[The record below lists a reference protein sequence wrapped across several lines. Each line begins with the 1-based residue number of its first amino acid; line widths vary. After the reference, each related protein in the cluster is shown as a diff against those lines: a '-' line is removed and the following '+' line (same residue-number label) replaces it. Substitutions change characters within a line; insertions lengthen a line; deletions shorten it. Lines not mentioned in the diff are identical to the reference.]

1 MADRTVTT
9 DLVGNDRMSPATE
22 SASRGVSRLGSVM
35 GKVGTVMKVGLAG
48 GAAVAAGGVAALG
61 AWVVQG
67 VKDAASFQKVLAK
80 TAQVLKST
88 GNVAGT
94 SVEGVKA
101 LAAELETLSG
111 VDEELIINSQNVLAT
126 FTNIRNVGKNR
137 IFDMATKSALDMSV
151 ALGSD
156 LQGASIQVGKALN
169 DPIKGVS
176 ALSKVGVTFTES
188 QKKVIAALVKTG
200 DTAGAQKLILAEL
213 NKEFGGQ
220 AKAAGAG
227 FEGTMARLQDVIGDT
242 GREVGTVLLPKLTAV
257 VKWLG
262 DEIPGAVQDF
272 KDGWNGI
279 GDGEDINGLAGAL
292 KNLSVQLGNINKQA
306 GEANSNGF
314 VRFAKW
320 GINAMTTFAESFT
333 GLANNWILVK
343 TTFQKVNLE
352 IQISFEKMV
361 GRIQSVGASLPGPMG
376 ENFRKMKNEG
386 KKNIDALESE
396 LRGINTKHAQAEA
409 ANLELKLIRLGRQKP
424 SPKVEAKTAQAMK
437 DLAAVRARIS
447 GLKGKSVTITTY
459 YKGIY
464 LPGSQPG
471 SAGKGLGVLKAQAKG
486 GPYQK
491 GQPYLVGE
499 QGPEL
504 RVPAE
509 NGMTLTAAQTKAM
522 IARGSAG
529 TTPWMGGGGVTN
541 VFHISGVIA
550 GSHSELAD
558 TVVKA
563 IERRPAGSRKIPAG
577 AIGRR

>member
-9 DLVGNDRMSPATE
+9 DLVGNDRMSPATS
-22 SASRGVSRLGSVM
+22 SASRGVSKLGSVM
-35 GKVGTVMKVGLAG
+35 GKVGNVMKVGLAG

-101 LAAELETLSG
+101 LAAELETMSG

-126 FTNIRNVGKNR
+126 FTNIRNVGKDK
-137 IFDMATKSALDMSV
+137 IFDAATKSALDMSV

-176 ALSKVGVTFTES
+176 ALSKVGVTFTDS
-188 QKKVIAALVKTG
+188 QKKVIASLIKTG
-200 DTAGAQKLILAEL
+200 DTAGAQKVILAEL

-242 GREVGTVLLPKLTAV
+242 GREVGTALLPKLTEV
-257 VKWLG
+257 VDWLG
-262 DEIPGAVQDF
+262 KKIPVAVQDF
-272 KDGWNGI
+272 KDGWKGV
-279 GDGEDINGLAGAL
+279 GDGKDLNGLARAL
-292 KNLSVQLGNINKQA
+292 HDLSVQLGNLNKQA
-306 GEANSNGF
+306 GKADSNGF
-314 VRFAKW
+314 VQFAKW
-320 GINAMTTFAESFT
+320 GINAMTTFAESFK
-333 GLANNWILVK
+333 GLANNWQLIK
-343 TTFQKVNLE
+343 TSIEKWNVEIQLSFQKMING
-352 IQISFEKMV
+352 IASA
-361 GRIQSVGASLPGPMG
+361 GAKLPGPMG
-376 ENFRKMKNEG
+376 KHFREMRDEG
-386 KKNIDALESE
+386 QKTARE
-396 LRGINTKHAQAEA
+396 LQDKLTDINTRHAQAEA

-424 SPKVEAKTAQAMK
+424 SPKVEAKTAQAMR
-437 DLAAVRARIS
+437 DLAAVRGRIA
-447 GLKGKSVTITTY
+447 GLKGKSITITTY

-471 SAGKGLGVLKAQAKG
+471 SKGNGLGVVKNARG
-486 GPYQK
+486 GPVYK
-491 GQPYLVGE
+491 GVPSIVGDGGRE
-499 QGPEL
+499 EL
-504 RVPAE
+504 FVPDTD
-509 NGMTLTAAQTKAM
+509 GMILPKVPPV
-522 IARGSAG
+522 SNP
-529 TTPWMGGGGVTN
+529 TPWAGGASGGAGSGN
-541 VFHISGVIA
+541 VYITVQVSGVVA
-550 GSHSELAD
+550 KNYAELGD

-563 IERRPAGSRKIPAG
+563 IHAMPAG
-577 AIGRR
+577 ARKLPARAVAR